1 MKAEDWIKAEDR
13 KPQIDSVVLAYD
25 ERQGVLVADYDDVYG
40 FYSCE
45 HGMLDYVTHWMP
57 LELPKKTL
65 WQELG

>member
-1 MKAEDWIKAEDR
+1 MKAEDWIKTEDR
-13 KPQIDSVVLAYD
+13 KPQIDSVVLVYD

-57 LELPKKTL
+57 IELPNKPIN
-65 WQELG
+65 EN

>member
-1 MKAEDWIKAEDR
+1 MKTEDWIKAEDR

-25 ERQGVLVADYDDVYG
+25 ERQGVLVADYDDAYG

-57 LELPKKTL
+57 LELPNKPIN
-65 WQELG
+65 EN